1 MNKEDIFKYVL
12 IAGAA
17 YLVYRYLSQSGLFT
31 SLTAQPAA
39 ALPAAATVVVPQI
52 TAAKTT
58 PDVAQ
63 SLITAA
69 KAANYDPNGLYNGY
83 QWNYFWQRAALYNG
97 VDIGPT
103 ELGISETSTVPLSEA
118 VKAVNTILATGMKGL
133 DFSRLAQLLPASSWS
148 M

>member
-31 SLTAQPAA
+31 GLTAQPA
-39 ALPAAATVVVPQI
+39 VVVPSTTETKQI

-69 KAANYDPNGLYNGY
+69 KAANYDPNGLFNGY
-83 QWNYFWQRAALYNG
+83 QWNYFWQRASMYNG

-103 ELGISETSTVPLSEA
+103 ELGISDTATVPLSEA
-118 VKAVNTILATGMKGL
+118 VTAVNKILSTGMKDL
-133 DFSRLAQLLPASSWS
+133 DFSGLAGLLPVSSWS